1 MILPTR
7 YVSLRNV
14 GRRNESTISCE
25 ISAFANFDP
34 LKLVF
39 SPVFYIFWKILVPF
53 TKFDLIVVFEKCVCV
68 TQFVREHDRA
78 KNVAWMSLWCSLDG
92 VLRIFPHT
100 IPTVKL
106 LAYMLQRIHIY
117 KLGID
122 TDSTHTISK
131 FWCVWGSS
139 LNVIVYFK
147 SHSHL
152 LTKLMTYNVI
162 YWCNH

>member
-1 MILPTR
+1 MW
-7 YVSLRNV
+7 V
-14 GRRNESTISCE
+14 GEMNQL
-25 ISAFANFDP
+25 FHANKRLCKFRP
-34 LKLVF
+34 LKIGFQPCFLQILKDF
-39 SPVFYIFWKILVPF
+39 GLLYKIHI
-53 TKFDLIVVFEKCVCV
+53 IVMFVSCVRM

-78 KNVAWMSLWCSLDG
+78 KNVAWMLLWCSLDADC
-92 VLRIFPHT
+92 VFFHT
-100 IPTVKL
+100 VF
-106 LAYMLQRIHIY
+106 QRSNGLITAHTHIQTRYRHIHN
-117 KLGID
+117 
-122 TDSTHTISK
+122 STHTISK